1 MVQRVAKIA
10 SLPKTRCGFAE
21 GCCRR
26 KLPGEKLLGV
36 DRATRL
42 ARKARIFFDHESE
55 ATFGGDVE
63 GGILDEVVARSDARR
78 DEIVDLLEFV
88 AKEMRVGEGI
98 CQRGYR
104 VLVARAERGAIDGQL
119 AGIVSTQIERVV
131 LRLIARADALCKIES
146 EIDVFRVAVPACQR
160 ETGAEIAA
168 PGLPISCRAHR
179 NRADKQ
185 GTLVHQLPPTGS
197 GVFNVRARWNRVR
210 RACSVSQRCS
220 RSRFSSIATSEW
232 RQRRSSNSKV
242 SPLPFAMMPP
252 PARRSP

>member
-1 MVQRVAKIA
+1 MIQRIA
-10 SLPKTRCGFAE
+10 EIARLPKTRRGFAQA
-21 GCCRR
+21 GGRR

-146 EIDVFRVAVPACQR
+146 EIDVFRVAVPAL
-160 ETGAEIAA
+160 
-168 PGLPISCRAHR
+168 LPES
-179 NRADKQ
+179 
-185 GTLVHQLPPTGS
+185 GS
-197 GVFNVRARWNRVR
+197 GH
-210 RACSVSQRCS
+210 
-220 RSRFSSIATSEW
+220 
-232 RQRRSSNSKV
+232 
-242 SPLPFAMMPP
+242 L
-252 PARRSP
+252 